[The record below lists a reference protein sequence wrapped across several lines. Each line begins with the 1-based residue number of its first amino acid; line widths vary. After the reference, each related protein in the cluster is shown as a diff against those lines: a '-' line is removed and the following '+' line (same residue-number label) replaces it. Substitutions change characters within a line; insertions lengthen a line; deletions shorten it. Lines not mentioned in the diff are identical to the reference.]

1 MATLDDFTKEPAIME
16 RGEAEQSLKMTITMQ
31 TINNLS
37 SKPFQSVEL
46 VWRHGTDGSDCVAR
60 RSNPARSLTSSHLV
74 GLCMNRA
81 WLSVWARRLKSFR
94 TLSSSYF
101 AQNFS
106 CCSSSLSYLLSA
118 ASCFFKNT
126 RRWLTLSVF
135 SFFTDFSSVTTPA
148 VSFNAKAE

>member
-46 VWRHGTDGSDCVAR
+46 VWRHGADGSDCVAR
-60 RSNPARSLTSSHLV
+60 RSNPARSLTSPHLV

-81 WLSVWARRLKSFR
+81 
-94 TLSSSYF
+94 
-101 AQNFS
+101 
-106 CCSSSLSYLLSA
+106 
-118 ASCFFKNT
+118 
-126 RRWLTLSVF
+126 
-135 SFFTDFSSVTTPA
+135 
-148 VSFNAKAE
+148 